1 MDDKFIARLKEF
13 YTLETF
19 QVAFYKA
26 QVSTSTDEYYSKA
39 FEKMVQIESIHAD
52 FFAEILDKAQIEIPS
67 FVGSVF
73 ELAGSFVGEVVESI
87 GQKHTCKLGVAL
99 ENKAI
104 TTYQA
109 FITECKGK
117 NYFKIRDTLM
127 EYRLEEEFHTL
138 WLNDYMT
145 KHPLN

>member
-19 QVAFYKA
+19 QVAFYEA

-52 FFAEILDKAQIEIPS
+52 FFAQILDKAQIEIPT
-67 FVGSVF
+67 FVGSLF
-73 ELAGSFVGEVVESI
+73 ELAGSFVGEIVESI
-87 GQKHTCKLGVAL
+87 GPKQTCKLGVAL

-104 TTYQA
+104 KTYQA
-109 FITECKGK
+109 FIMESKDKKHTR
-117 NYFKIRDTLM
+117 IRDTLI
-127 EYRLEEEFHTL
+127 EYRLDEEFHSL
-138 WLNDYMT
+138 WLNDYMN
-145 KHPLN
+145 KHPH